1 MFVVLMAIRELR
13 SSWRRLVIFFA
24 CISIGVGSI
33 VTLRSVIQSVRHGL
47 ANESRTMLS
56 ADLVIS
62 SNDPFTEDVL
72 KRVALEENNGR
83 ISQKIETIELPT
95 MVRPADK
102 NRDIARMV
110 ELRAVPPKF
119 PLYGS
124 VELKDSSYLHSS
136 MRDRG
141 VLVKPELLA
150 QLNMDIG
157 EPLLIGNETFTIR
170 AVISSEPGRDM
181 GAFSLGSRVMID
193 VEDLSATGL
202 LSFGSRVSYQ
212 LLLQVPEP
220 LADELLVDLQEA
232 FANEFVRIRSYRRAD
247 NRIGENFQQ
256 AENYLSLTGL
266 VILILGGI
274 GVSSVTR
281 VFIQQKIKSVAIL
294 KCVGATTSQI
304 LRVYVAQI
312 LFLGIAGSFLGVILA
327 GLIVEM
333 IPLLVGEVSQ
343 FIEIDYGLT
352 LSAVLQGVSVG
363 LVVSLLFALV
373 PLLALRQIKP
383 SVLLRQEALAK
394 NRIDLVRLVATVAA
408 ASMLLIVVAWQAGSF
423 QVALIL
429 ISGFLVVAGLLY
441 TAGVILVRAVQPF
454 RHTRSF
460 ALRHA
465 VRHISRSGSQTG
477 VVLLAVGLGVFFI
490 LGVRSLQENLVE
502 NFSMQIEEGAPDM
515 FLLDVQQD
523 QREALAQFISYFNGN
538 DSSLTLV
545 PVLRARV
552 VAVRG
557 QEVNL
562 DSFEDVRGR
571 GSLSREY
578 TVTYRSTLEANEEVS
593 EGTWWDSTP
602 AEAVEVSIE
611 ESLQERFGI
620 QPGDQMTFNILGR
633 DVTALVSNIRKVN
646 WGDFRTGGFMFVFRP
661 GPFEELPHTYISIAH
676 GPGDV
681 EARAEL
687 VSGLARQFSN
697 VSVIDLREVL
707 ITVRNVVESVTIG
720 VTTVG
725 LVVLLSGV
733 LILVGTV
740 SMTKFQRIYESA
752 ILKTLGGRA
761 KLVATILLLE
771 YGVVGVIAGAIG
783 AIGAMGFS
791 WAVAYFVF
799 EMSWISNPALSVGGI
814 VLTAIIVSITGVV
827 ASADVLRHKPLTTL
841 RAE

>member
-33 VTLRSVIQSVRHGL
+33 VTLRSVIQSVRSGL
-47 ANESRTMLS
+47 AHESRTMLS

-72 KRVALEENNGR
+72 KRVAVEEGNGR

-124 VELKDSSYLHSS
+124 VELEDGSYLHASIK
-136 MRDRG
+136 DRG
-141 VLVKPELLA
+141 ALVKPELLA
-150 QLNMDIG
+150 QLNLNIG
-157 EPLLIGNETFTIR
+157 ESLLIGNETFTIR
-170 AVISSEPGRDM
+170 GVISSEPGRDM

-294 KCVGATTSQI
+294 KCVGATTRQI
-304 LRVYVAQI
+304 LSVYIAQI

-327 GLIVEM
+327 GFVIEM
-333 IPLLVGEVSQ
+333 IPLLLGEISQ

-352 LSAVLQGVSVG
+352 LSAILQGASVG
-363 LVVSLLFALV
+363 LAVSLLFALV
-373 PLLALRQIKP
+373 PLLALRHIKP
-383 SVLLRQEALAK
+383 SVLLRQEALEK
-394 NRIDLVRLVATVAA
+394 NRIDLVRLVATTAA

-423 QVALIL
+423 QVAFIL
-429 ISGFLVVAGLLY
+429 TTGFLVVAGLLY

-477 VVLLAVGLGVFFI
+477 VVLLVVGLGVFFI

-523 QREALAQFISYFNGN
+523 QREALAKFIANFNGN
-538 DSSLTLV
+538 DSSLTLM
-545 PVLRARV
+545 PILRARV

-578 TVTYRSTLEANEEVS
+578 TVTYRSSLEANEEVS

-602 AEAVEVSIE
+602 TEAVEVSIE
-611 ESLQERFGI
+611 ESLQGRFGI

-633 DVTALVSNIRKVN
+633 DVTALVSNIRKVA
-646 WGDFRTGGFMFVFRP
+646 WGDFRAGGFMFVFRP
-661 GPFEELPHTYISIAH
+661 GPFEDLPHTYISTAR

-681 EARAEL
+681 KARAEL

-725 LVVLLSGV
+725 VVVLLSGV
-733 LILVGTV
+733 LILVGAV

-799 EMSWISNPALSVGGI
+799 EMSWVSNPTLSVGGI
-814 VLTAIIVSITGVV
+814 VLTAIIVAITGVV
-827 ASADVLRHKPLTTL
+827 SSADVLRHKPLATL

>member
-1 MFVVLMAIRELR
+1 MFVVLMALRELR
-13 SSWRRLVIFFA
+13 SSWRRLAVFFA
-24 CISIGVGSI
+24 CIAIGVGSI
-33 VTLRSVIQSVRHGL
+33 VTLRSVIQSVRNGL
-47 ANESRTMLS
+47 AHESRTMLS
-56 ADLVIS
+56 ADLIIS
-62 SNDPFTEDVL
+62 SNDPFTEGVL
-72 KRVALEENNGR
+72 NRVAVEEGNGR

-102 NRDIARMV
+102 SRDIARMV
-110 ELRAVPPKF
+110 ELRAVPLGF

-124 VELKDSSYLHSS
+124 VELESGSYSHAS

-150 QLNMDIG
+150 QLNLDIG

-170 AVISSEPGRDM
+170 GVISSEPGRDI
-181 GAFSLGSRVMID
+181 GVFSLGSRVMID
-193 VEDLSATGL
+193 VVDLSTTGL

-212 LLLQVPEP
+212 LLLRVPEP
-220 LADELLVDLQEA
+220 LADELLVDLQGA

-281 VFIQQKIKSVAIL
+281 VFIHQKIKSVAIL
-294 KCVGATTSQI
+294 KCVGATTRQI
-304 LRVYVAQI
+304 LAVYIGQI
-312 LFLGIAGSFLGVILA
+312 LLLGIAGSLLGVILA
-327 GLIVEM
+327 GFVVEM
-333 IPLLVGEVSQ
+333 IPLLVGEVAQ

-352 LSAVLQGVSVG
+352 LSAVLQGTSVG
-363 LVVSLLFALV
+363 LAVSLIFSLV
-373 PLLALRQIKP
+373 PLLALRHIKP

-394 NRIDLVRLVATVAA
+394 NRIDLVQLVATTAA
-408 ASMLLIVVAWQAGSF
+408 AFMLMLVVTWQAGSF
-423 QVALIL
+423 QVAFIL
-429 ISGFLVVAGLLY
+429 TSGFLVVAGLLY
-441 TAGVILVRAVQPF
+441 TAGVILVRVVQPL
-454 RHTRSF
+454 HHARSF

-465 VRHISRSGSQTG
+465 VRHITRSGSQTG
-477 VVLLAVGLGVFFI
+477 VVLLAVGLGAFFI

-502 NFSMQIEEGAPDM
+502 NFSMQVEEGAPDM
-515 FLLDVQQD
+515 FLLDVQKD
-523 QREALAQFISYFNGN
+523 QREALAQFITNFNG
-538 DSSLTLV
+538 DGPALTLI

-578 TVTYRSTLEANEEVS
+578 TVTYRSSLEGNEQVS
-593 EGTWWDSTP
+593 GGTWWDSTP
-602 AEAVEVSIE
+602 TEEVEVSIE
-611 ESLQERFGI
+611 ESLQGRFGI

-633 DVTALVSNIRKVN
+633 DVTALVSSIRKVD
-646 WGDFRTGGFMFVFRP
+646 WGDFRAGGFMFVFRP
-661 GPFEELPHTYISIAH
+661 GPFEDLPHTYIATAH
-676 GPGDV
+676 GPSDV
-681 EARAEL
+681 KARAEL
-687 VSGLARQFSN
+687 VSGLARRFSN

-707 ITVRNVVESVTIG
+707 VTVRNVIESVTLG

-725 LVVLLSGV
+725 VVVLLSGV
-733 LILVGTV
+733 LILLGAV

-752 ILKTLGGRA
+752 ILKTLGGRT

-771 YGVVGVIAGAIG
+771 YGVVGVIAGAVG

-799 EMSWISNPALSVGGI
+799 EMPWVSNPILSIGGI
-814 VLTAIIVSITGVV
+814 VLTAIIVAVTGVV
-827 ASADVLRHKPLTTL
+827 ASADVLRHKPLATL